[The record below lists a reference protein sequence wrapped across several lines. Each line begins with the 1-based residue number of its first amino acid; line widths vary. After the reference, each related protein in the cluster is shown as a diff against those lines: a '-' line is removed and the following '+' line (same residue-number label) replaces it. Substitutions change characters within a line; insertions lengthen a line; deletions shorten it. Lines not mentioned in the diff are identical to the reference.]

1 MKKQSSVRTRNF
13 ACVVYPESSI
23 VNWQDILIEQR
34 IPCFISPLHDKDLN
48 PNGEPKKAHYHILL
62 MFDSVKT
69 QSQAKE
75 VFDLINGVGCEIV
88 KSIRGYARYLCHLDN
103 PEKYQYNIDDV
114 RSLFGADY
122 NNIIGLVSDKYLTI
136 RQIIT
141 YCVDNHIYR
150 YDELFLYAM
159 QENDNWYRCLC
170 DNGTY
175 VIKEF
180 LKSRYWAIKEVDN

>member
-1 MKKQSSVRTRNF
+1 MKKQSTVRTRNF
-13 ACVVYPESSI
+13 ATVVYPDS
-23 VNWQDILIEQR
+23 VNDNWQDILIEQR
-34 IPCFISPLHDKDLN
+34 IPCFISPLHNMDTN
-48 PNGEPKKAHYHILL
+48 PYGEPKKAHYHILL

-69 QSQAKE
+69 QAQAKE

-136 RQIIT
+136 REIIT
-141 YCVDNHIYR
+141 YCVENHIYR
-150 YDELFLYAM
+150 YDELFLFAM
-159 QENDNWYRCLC
+159 QEKDNWYRCLC

-175 VIKEF
+175 VVKEF